1 MKKFRQWFS
10 DIWKLAK
17 DPTVRILPG
26 QIAFFLILSLFP
38 LLMLIGSVASLFD
51 ISVATLIETIES
63 SLPHDIAQVL
73 VTYISGRSFDSSIGI
88 SMLIGFFLASNG
100 AHAIVLASNALY
112 GFPADDFVKR
122 RVKSVFLIAILVLLF
137 AFIIVV
143 VAYGNFIAKAIINF
157 FDLASAANTIY
168 LLFSILKWPLAM
180 FLIYFTIKLVYVIAP
195 DWQILSRNTTKGAL
209 FTTVGWIIATAIF
222 SYYVSHFSNYDIF
235 YGSLSSI
242 VTLMIWVYVIS
253 YILVLGIAINVKEYR
268 DKEE

>member
-143 VAYGNFIAKAIINF
+143 VAYGNFIAKAVINF
-157 FDLASAANTIY
+157 
-168 LLFSILKWPLAM
+168 
-180 FLIYFTIKLVYVIAP
+180 LI
-195 DWQILSRNTTKGAL
+195 
-209 FTTVGWIIATAIF
+209 
-222 SYYVSHFSNYDIF
+222 
-235 YGSLSSI
+235 
-242 VTLMIWVYVIS
+242 
-253 YILVLGIAINVKEYR
+253 
-268 DKEE
+268 